1 MSNGRMNSVKK
12 LLALT
17 VAIAFAAGTAGF
29 ALAQTAAPPAEK
41 KADDKAEKKADDKM
55 EKKAEKKMPTKSA
68 SGTVKSAGADS
79 VVVSGKEKGKEAEWT
94 FAVDSK
100 TSIKKGGKAVTA
112 GDIKAGDSVSVK
124 YHEMDGKATASAITV
139 RSGSMAKKEESK
151 KEEKK

>member
-1 MSNGRMNSVKK
+1 MKK

-29 ALAQTAAPPAEK
+29 AVAQTTAPP
-41 KADDKAEKKADDKM
+41 AEKKADDKM
-55 EKKAEKKMPTKSA
+55 EKKSEKKMPTKSA

-79 VVVSGKEKGKEAEWT
+79 IVVAGKEKGKEAEWT
-94 FAVDSK
+94 FAVDPK

-112 GDIKAGDSVSVK
+112 SDIKPGDSVSVK
-124 YHEMDGKATASAITV
+124 YHEMEGKAMASAITV
-139 RSGSMAKKEESK
+139 RGGSMVKKEETK

>member
-29 ALAQTAAPPAEK
+29 ALAQTAAPP
-41 KADDKAEKKADDKM
+41 AEKKADDKM